1 MTQQRLVKSDME
13 RGQVGMFFVVLVPAI
28 IACFFLVADVGRY
41 LVMRS
46 QARSMADMSA
56 LAGAGALNL
65 RSAGESGSFVLQ
77 PDWAMTR
84 ANSVFAENLRL
95 VTHDWASYK
104 MGGMF
109 VDGKTIQVTVN
120 ATCETVFGGL
130 FGVSGYSV
138 SVTAVGRAASGIT
151 GER

>member
-1 MTQQRLVKSDME
+1 MTRRLLIKGAPE
-13 RGQVGMFFVVLVPAI
+13 QGQVGMFFVILVPVI
-28 IACFFLVADVGRY
+28 VACFFLVVDVGRF

-65 RSAGESGSFVLQ
+65 RAAGESGSFVLQ
-77 PDWAMTR
+77 PEWAMTR
-84 ANSVFAENLRL
+84 ASNVFAASVGA
-95 VTHDWASYK
+95 VTHDWASYT
-104 MGGMF
+104 MGGMA
-109 VDGKTIQVTVN
+109 VDGKMIWVTVN
-120 ATCETVFGGL
+120 ASCESIFGGL
-130 FGVSGYSV
+130 FGVGGYST